1 MWTAGTADRLTA
13 PSNGPQ
19 CLARC
24 ACAAPSC
31 PPEQSARMTS
41 PSANK
46 RLTSSIIV
54 PRAIRQ
60 STQVVVGCFA
70 TNAVLRHVQERV
82 RGLSSRR
89 AWSCVSPLAAL
100 SIHAT
105 TRRCPSDR
113 FGKPDGTG
121 LPSDAQAHSA
131 AMVGAI
137 LPFVALIGEVTT
149 LRDGCVHS

>member
-1 MWTAGTADRLTA
+1 V
-13 PSNGPQ
+13 
-19 CLARC
+19 
-24 ACAAPSC
+24 
-31 PPEQSARMTS
+31 
-41 PSANK
+41 
-46 RLTSSIIV
+46 I
-54 PRAIRQ
+54 
-60 STQVVVGCFA
+60 CFA
-70 TNAVLRHVQERV
+70 TNAVLRHAQEEV
-82 RGLSSRR
+82 RILSSRR
-89 AWSCVSPLAAL
+89 AWSCVSPLAVL

-149 LRDGCVHS
+149 LRDGCVHSQGDSHAEKRGLFYRKRSIPASIFCCLEVGRPENRVVPIGGYPLRLRECDTII